1 MFLKMNPFA
10 TCPPDLCCM
19 LLAANKVLSSRNFL
33 PFGKTIQVM
42 FSKKNFALLF
52 FSTLFLPTIFSQ
64 NTPVLSENKQ
74 AIIASVDK
82 HAQELA
88 RLSDQIWAFA
98 ETALREHQSAKL
110 LADYAESQGFKVE
123 RSVSGMPTAFIATYG
138 SGRPIIGIL
147 GEYDALPGISQK
159 AEPVKTPLKEGAAG
173 HGCGHNLFGAGSMG
187 AALAVKELM
196 QQGKLTG
203 TIRFYGTPAEE
214 AVGGKIYMARD
225 GFFNDLDVCLDWHP
239 DAEIDALTQSSQ
251 AMVDFKVEF
260 SGKAAH
266 AAYDPWNGRSALDAL
281 ELFAHGVNAL
291 REHVRPSVRMH
302 YVFTSAGDVPNVIP
316 EKAVVWMWVRD
327 SKRAGMDEVF
337 ARVKKI
343 AEGAALMADVSY
355 FIKLNNGSYELLVN
369 RTGANA
375 LHQNI
380 QLLGPITYTPE
391 EQDFAK
397 KIQAASGVEQ
407 TGMDGKIQPLKDTRP
422 DPEGGSTDVGDVSWN
437 VPEITLL
444 APSAPPKAPWH
455 SWAVVAC
462 GGMSIGHK
470 GMLYAAKGLGMTMVD
485 LFENEG
491 LRRDIRKEF
500 EERRAGHIYK
510 AMLPDGPPPVGSH

>member
-1 MFLKMNPFA
+1 MFRKRA
-10 TCPPDLCCM
+10 
-19 LLAANKVLSSRNFL
+19 
-33 PFGKTIQVM
+33 
-42 FSKKNFALLF
+42 FALPLF
-52 FSTLFLPTIFSQ
+52 SALFLPVVFSQ
-64 NTPVLSENKQ
+64 NPPVLSENKQ
-74 AIIASVDK
+74 AVLNSVKK
-82 HAQELA
+82 HEQELI

-98 ETALREHQSAKL
+98 EPALHEYQSSKT
-110 LADYAESQGFKVE
+110 LADYAESQGFTV
-123 RSVSGMPTAFIATYG
+123 RRNVSGMPTAFIAEYG
-138 SGRPIIGIL
+138 SGKPIIGIL

-159 AEPVKTPLKEGAAG
+159 AAPVKEPLLEGAAG
-173 HGCGHNLFGAGSMG
+173 HGCGHNMFGPGSMG
-187 AALAVKELM
+187 AAVAVKELM
-196 QQGKLTG
+196 QQGKLKG

-225 GFFNDLDVCLDWHP
+225 GLFNDLDVCLDWHP

-302 YVFTSAGDVPNVIP
+302 YVFTQTGDVPNVVP

-355 FIKLNNGSYELLVN
+355 SIKVNSGSYELLVN
-369 RTGANA
+369 RTGAKV
-375 LHQNI
+375 LHQNLE
-380 QLLGPITYTPE
+380 LLGPIVYTPE
-391 EQDFAK
+391 EEDFAK
-397 KIQAASGVEQ
+397 KIQAASEVPQ
-407 TGMDGKIQPLKDTRP
+407 TGMDGKLKPLKDTRADP
-422 DPEGGSTDVGDVSWN
+422 DGGSTDVGDVSWN

-444 APSAPPKAPWH
+444 APTAPPKAPWH

-470 GMLYAAKGLGMTMVD
+470 GMIYASKGLGLTLVD
-485 LFENEG
+485 LFENAS
-491 LRRDIRKEF
+491 LRADIRKEF
-500 EERRAGHIYK
+500 EERRAGHVYK
-510 AMLPDGPPPVGSH
+510 AMLPEGPPPVPVGSEK